1 MHSPPQR
8 LSVDP
13 MGFFDFFTKE
23 QPPLVEQAF
32 NDVKLMLHNG
42 HEMFAASTAH
52 LLDNEILDV
61 DLKALDRRSG
71 WAAWTSYQ
79 DLRRAV
85 LEHLNVEPQRELVFS
100 LKLISIVHEAERIG
114 DLAKSLAKTANLAH
128 RQRMGPLVE
137 PLRNLRDRILRMFD
151 LAREGFIGEEEAV
164 ARDLMREHE
173 SIKDDVTAYLKM
185 LADQKDIT
193 PNEGIVYA
201 MSARMM
207 SRVSS
212 HLANIAS
219 TVICPFDQIRRSP
232 TWAEEERS
240 VARSR

>member
-1 MHSPPQR
+1 
-8 LSVDP
+8 

-32 NDVKLMLHNG
+32 NDVKLMLQNG
-42 HEMFAASTAH
+42 HEMFAASTAR

-61 DLKALDRRSG
+61 DLKALDEEINQSE
-71 WAAWTSYQ
+71 Q

-85 LEHLNVEPQRELVFS
+85 LEHLNVEPERELIFS

-114 DLAKSLAKTANLAH
+114 DLAKTLAKTADLAH

-137 PLRNLRDRILRMFD
+137 PLRDLRDRILHMFD
-151 LAREGFIGEEEAV
+151 LAREGFISENESV
-164 ARDLMREHE
+164 ARDLMRVHE
-173 SIKDDVTAYLKM
+173 GIKDDVTAYLKM
-185 LADQKDIT
+185 LADREGIT
-193 PNEGIVYA
+193 PNEGVVYA
-201 MSARMM
+201 MAARMM

-219 TVICPFDQIRRSP
+219 TVACPFDQIRRSP
-232 TWAEEERS
+232 TWSEDGERVTKS
-240 VARSR
+240 K

>member
-1 MHSPPQR
+1 
-8 LSVDP
+8 

-32 NDVKLMLHNG
+32 DDVKLMLRNG
-42 HEMFAASTAH
+42 HEMFAASTAR

-61 DLKALDRRSG
+61 DLKALDSEINRSE
-71 WAAWTSYQ
+71 Q

-85 LEHLNVEPQRELVFS
+85 LEHLNVEPDRELIFS

-114 DLAKSLAKTANLAH
+114 DLAKTLAKTADLAH

-137 PLRNLRDRILRMFD
+137 PLRDLRDRIMNMFD
-151 LAREGFIGEEEAV
+151 LAQEGFVSENESL
-164 ARDLMREHE
+164 ARDLMRDHE
-173 SIKDDVTAYLKM
+173 RNKDEVTRYLKM
-185 LADQKDIT
+185 VADREDIT
-193 PNEGIVYA
+193 PNEGVVYA
-201 MSARMM
+201 MAARMM

-219 TVICPFDQIRRSP
+219 TVVCPFDQIRRSP
-232 TWAEEERS
+232 TWSEDE
-240 VARSR
+240 ARVTKSK